1 MWWLPEVKGGPPQE
15 DARNMTL
22 SDSSRL
28 PAGKGNSESWAGH
41 YPIKVLLPWAFLEA
55 IILLGCRDYGHL
67 KGLWHIWVRILY
79 FPLAHDEEVRY
90 KLQPQFQE
98 VWDALKDRAPPG
110 QNQWVPLTRLCD
122 KLIAAGKLP
131 DIPPNEADKWV

>member
-67 KGLWHIWVRILY
+67 KGLWHIW
-79 FPLAHDEEVRY
+79 
-90 KLQPQFQE
+90 FQE
-98 VWDALKDRAPPG
+98 VWDALKDRAPSG
-110 QNQWVPLTRLCD
+110 QNQWVPLTRLRD